1 MTSAVAVQTCLQ
13 AALGKMGSFSTCAL
27 LNYPNYINLGDHLIW
42 LGNLFYLRRSLGTR
56 IAYAASAVEFSPTDL
71 AMATD
76 RSPVPILLSG
86 GGSLGD
92 LWYGHQRFREQIIQR
107 YPDRPI
113 VILPQTM
120 YFQDGKKLAQA
131 ARIFNAHPALTIFT
145 RDRVSHTAAQE
156 AFYNC
161 QVELAPDTAFQI
173 TCLADFPMP
182 SPRRGILYHC
192 RTDAELLTQ
201 VALAQL
207 PLPLDMSD
215 WQPYEDHWLMGSA
228 AFPLKQTMATVIRE
242 GWQRGPRRPREWW
255 SRRTWEG
262 SFCPHTLLNSVY
274 APLRQ
279 RQSWSFVHSAV
290 YQFRQYQ
297 LIITNRLHGHIL
309 ATLLGIPHVFLPNN
323 YHKNQA
329 FYETWTSNIP
339 YCKFVSEPEKISVAV
354 NELLNFD
361 HKRISMSVWT
371 G

>member
-1 MTSAVAVQTCLQ
+1 MTTPSDMQARLQ
-13 AALGKMGSFSTCAL
+13 AALGKMGSFPACAL
-27 LNYPNYINLGDHLIW
+27 LNYPNHINLGDHLIW
-42 LGNLFYLRRSLGTR
+42 LGNLFYLTGSLGTR
-56 IAYAASAVEFSPTDL
+56 VAYAASTVEFSPLEL
-71 AMATD
+71 AAATD
-76 RSPVPILLSG
+76 TNPVPILLHG

-92 LWYGHQRFREQIIQR
+92 LWYSHQQFREQVIQR

-120 YFQDGKKLAQA
+120 YFQDGEKLAQA
-131 ARIFNAHPALTIFT
+131 ARIFNAHPALTIFV
-145 RDRVSHTAAQE
+145 RDLVSYAAAQE

-161 QVELAPDTAFQI
+161 QVELAPDTAFQL
-173 TCLADFPMP
+173 TGLADFPMP
-182 SPRRGILYHC
+182 PPRRGILYHC

-201 VALAQL
+201 AGLTQL
-207 PLPLDMSD
+207 PLPVEMSD

-228 AFPLKQTMATVIRE
+228 AFPLKQTVATVIRE

-262 SFCPHTLLNSVY
+262 SFCPDTLLNSVY
-274 APLRQ
+274 NPLRQ

-329 FYETWTSNIP
+329 FYDTWTSGVP
-339 YCKFVSEPEKISVAV
+339 YCRFVQNP
-354 NELLNFD
+354 D
-361 HKRISMSVWT
+361 QISMAVTDLLKQSI
-371 G
+371 